1 MTSLFPG
8 MALVNVSVVSDTRTV
23 SPWKIM
29 PADPGKESIRAFY
42 ERRFPDFSEY
52 SLAKAFLGRSKD
64 SLDHIDLEVEVQQ
77 AVSTFGP
84 VLKYIVIAGESG
96 NVACCSR
103 SVSEVLMAASK
114 KSLPAKT
121 TIKKIKP

>member
-8 MALVNVSVVSDTRTV
+8 MSLVYISVVSDTRTV

-29 PADPGKESIRAFY
+29 PSDPGKESIRAFY

-64 SLDHIDLEVEVQQ
+64 SLDQIDLEVEVQQ

-84 VLKYIVIAGESG
+84 FLKCIVIAGESG
-96 NVACCSR
+96 NVAYCSR
-103 SVSEVLMAASK
+103 SVSEVLMAAQRNLCRPR
-114 KSLPAKT
+114 LP
-121 TIKKIKP
+121 